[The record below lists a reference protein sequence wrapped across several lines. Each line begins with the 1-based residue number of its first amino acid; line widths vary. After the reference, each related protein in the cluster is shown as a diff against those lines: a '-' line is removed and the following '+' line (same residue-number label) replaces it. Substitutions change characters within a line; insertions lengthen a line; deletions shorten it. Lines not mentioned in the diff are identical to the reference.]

1 MYYIKEIIESTL
13 NKRGETTKVSCK
25 GKKTMAKHNDTI
37 PIEVSILT
45 VDHDIK
51 GTVHVSKYTSTNRE
65 LTDLLNDKE
74 RRFLAV
80 TNAEIYSRNSSQTPR
95 RYNFLEIH
103 MDYVLMV
110 HPSTQAVF
118 KESGKAQE
126 DIARFRELRSKLNQT
141 KPF

>member
-1 MYYIKEIIESTL
+1 
-13 NKRGETTKVSCK
+13 
-25 GKKTMAKHNDTI
+25 MAKHIDTI
-37 PIEVSILT
+37 PIDVTILT
-45 VDHDIK
+45 ADHDIK
-51 GTVHVSKYTSTNRE
+51 GTVHVSKYTNTNRE
-65 LTDLLNDKE
+65 LTDLLNDRE

-80 TNAEIYSRNSSQTPR
+80 TNAEIYPRNSAQTPR

-110 HPSTQAVF
+110 HPSAQAVF

-126 DIARFRELRSKLNQT
+126 DIARFRDLRLKLNQT

>member
-1 MYYIKEIIESTL
+1 
-13 NKRGETTKVSCK
+13 
-25 GKKTMAKHNDTI
+25 MAKHNDTI
-37 PIEVSILT
+37 PIEVCILT

-51 GTVHVSKYTSTNRE
+51 GT
-65 LTDLLNDKE
+65 TDLLNDKE

-80 TNAEIYSRNSSQTPR
+80 TNVEIYPRNSNQPPR

-110 HPSTQAVF
+110 HPSSQVVF
-118 KESGKAQE
+118 KESSKAQE
-126 DIARFRELRSKLNQT
+126 DIARFRELRNKLSQT

>member
-1 MYYIKEIIESTL
+1 
-13 NKRGETTKVSCK
+13 
-25 GKKTMAKHNDTI
+25 MAKNIDTV

-45 VDHDIK
+45 ADHDIK
-51 GTVHVSKYTSTNRE
+51 GIVHVSKYTNTNRE
-65 LTDLLNDKE
+65 LTDLLNDRE

-80 TNAEIYSRNSSQTPR
+80 TNAEIYPRNTNQSPR
-95 RYNFLEIH
+95 KYNFLEIH

-118 KESGKAQE
+118 QESVRTQA
-126 DIARFRELRSKLNQT
+126 DISRFRDLRLKLNQT

>member
-1 MYYIKEIIESTL
+1 
-13 NKRGETTKVSCK
+13 
-25 GKKTMAKHNDTI
+25 MAKNNDTV
-37 PIEVSILT
+37 PIEVTILT
-45 VDHDIK
+45 ADHDIK
-51 GTVHVSKYTSTNRE
+51 GVVHVSKYTNTNRE

-80 TNAEIYSRNSSQTPR
+80 TNAEIYPR
-95 RYNFLEIH
+95 GNAMPPRKYNFLEIH

-110 HPSTQAVF
+110 HPTTQAVF
-118 KESGKAQE
+118 QDTGKAQE

>member
-1 MYYIKEIIESTL
+1 
-13 NKRGETTKVSCK
+13 
-25 GKKTMAKHNDTI
+25 MAKHIDTI

-45 VDHDIK
+45 ADHDIK

-65 LTDLLNDKE
+65 LTDLLNDRE

-80 TNAEIYSRNSSQTPR
+80 TNAEIYPRNSAQTPR
-95 RYNFLEIH
+95 RYNFLEVH
-103 MDYVLMV
+103 MDYILMV

-126 DIARFRELRSKLNQT
+126 DIARFRDLRIKLNQT

>member
-1 MYYIKEIIESTL
+1 
-13 NKRGETTKVSCK
+13 
-25 GKKTMAKHNDTI
+25 MAKNVDTI

-45 VDHDIK
+45 VDYDIK

-65 LTDLLNDKE
+65 LTDLLNDRE

-80 TNAEIYSRNSSQTPR
+80 TNAEIYPRTGNQSPR

-110 HPSTQAVF
+110 HPSAQAVF

-126 DIARFRELRSKLNQT
+126 DIARFRDLRLKLNQT

>member
-1 MYYIKEIIESTL
+1 
-13 NKRGETTKVSCK
+13 
-25 GKKTMAKHNDTI
+25 MAKNLDTV

-51 GTVHVSKYTSTNRE
+51 GIVHVSKYTNTNRE
-65 LTDLLNDKE
+65 LTDLMNEKE

-80 TNAEIYSRNSSQTPR
+80 TNAEKYLRNTNQSPR
-95 RYNFLEIH
+95 KYNFLEIH

-118 KESGKAQE
+118 KDSGKTQE
-126 DIARFRELRSKLNQT
+126 DIARFRDLRMKLNQT

>member
-1 MYYIKEIIESTL
+1 
-13 NKRGETTKVSCK
+13 
-25 GKKTMAKHNDTI
+25 MAKNNDTI
-37 PIEVSILT
+37 PIEVCILT

-51 GTVHVSKYTSTNRE
+51 GTVHVSKYTNTNRE

-80 TNAEIYSRNSSQTPR
+80 TNAEIYPRNTKQPPR

-110 HPSTQAVF
+110 HPSSQAVF
-118 KESGKAQE
+118 KESGKTQE
-126 DIARFRELRSKLNQT
+126 DIARFRELRLKLNQT

>member
-1 MYYIKEIIESTL
+1 
-13 NKRGETTKVSCK
+13 
-25 GKKTMAKHNDTI
+25 MAKNIDTV

-45 VDHDIK
+45 ADHDIK
-51 GTVHVSKYTSTNRE
+51 GVVHVSKYTNTNRE

-80 TNAEIYSRNSSQTPR
+80 TNAEIYPRNSNQCPR
-95 RYNFLEIH
+95 KDNFLEIH

-118 KESGKAQE
+118 RESGKTQE
-126 DIARFRELRSKLNQT
+126 DIARFRDLRLKLNQT

>member
-1 MYYIKEIIESTL
+1 
-13 NKRGETTKVSCK
+13 
-25 GKKTMAKHNDTI
+25 MAKNIDTV
-37 PIEVSILT
+37 PIEVCILT

-51 GTVHVSKYTSTNRE
+51 GVVHVSKYTNTNRE

-80 TNAEIYSRNSSQTPR
+80 TNAEIYPRNTNQPPR
-95 RYNFLEIH
+95 RYNFLEIQ

-110 HPSTQAVF
+110 HPSSQAVF
-118 KESGKAQE
+118 KDSGKTQE
-126 DIARFRELRSKLNQT
+126 DVARFRELRMKLNQT